1 MEAFL
6 HSPGS
11 YIFLLLIKNVNWPID
26 HLKSDSSASFVASG
40 FGIHYSRMTISYY
53 RFILGDK
60 AREMAKL
67 SREERKQRTLES
79 YARIFGTDEALE
91 VFSEFFDFY
100 IGLFPQQRRM
110 EKRYYLAIFNLG
122 NWIRREQLDGGA
134 VFWWMLCQHIPTRR
148 YDKIRRVRM
157 ANLKS

>member
-26 HLKSDSSASFVASG
+26 NLKSDSSASFVASG

-67 SREERKQRTLES
+67 SREERKQKTVES

-91 VFSEFFDFY
+91 VFIQWIFRLLDWLGFS
-100 IGLFPQQRRM
+100 PQQRS
-110 EKRYYLAIFNLG
+110 YLTIFHSG

-134 VFWWMLCQHIPTRR
+134 VFWWMLCQHIPTGR